1 MNIGRFQTHLI
12 PLQYYR
18 ASLNIGLFVF
28 VFSIFSSV
36 NLYAS
41 SGTEGA
47 SFLDIPVGAGPAA
60 LGSAYTALAA
70 DAYAPTWNPG
80 GLGFLQ
86 GTELAGQHLS
96 YLESTRY
103 EYFSM
108 VRPFAES
115 SASTTHSD
123 LGYS

>member
-47 SFLDIPVGAGPAA
+47 AFLDIPVGAGPAA
-60 LGSAYTALAA
+60 LGSAYTALAH
-70 DAYAPTWNPG
+70 DAYAPIYNPA
-80 GLGFLQ
+80 GLGFL
-86 GTELAGQHLS
+86 TAPELSAQHLS
-96 YLESTRY
+96 YLDSINY
-103 EYFSM
+103 EFG
-108 VRPFAES
+108 S
-115 SASTTHSD
+115 SVIP
-123 LGYS
+123 LGARGAWLGTP